1 MVRRSADAPETSPMK
16 SRLPRAPLPARG
28 STEPDDPSGMTHEQL
43 VQALRAI
50 EGLVDVGSDAPNFHL
65 RSRPFL
71 HFHQHDQGMSA
82 DVRFGSGD
90 FEAVWVSTPSERQEL
105 LARVCDHVEQLRG
118 TRKTKKRGRPPK
130 RSP

>member
-1 MVRRSADAPETSPMK
+1 MN
-16 SRLPRAPLPARG
+16 
-28 STEPDDPSGMTHEQL
+28 HEQL

-50 EGLVDVGSDAPNFHL
+50 EGLVDVGSHAPNFHFQ
-65 RSRPFL
+65 SRPFL

-90 FEAVWVSTPSERQEL
+90 FEAVWVSTASERQQL
-105 LARVCDHVEQLRG
+105 LARVCDHVEKLRRA
-118 TRKTKKRGRPPK
+118 RKAKKRGRPPE